1 MKTKKRI
8 EINGE
13 NYTLYLRENAIPL
26 EIKCENL
33 NGCYTSYSSLKLA
46 AFNSCVEREKAI
58 ADLINVVCYCGGIY
72 SSAVRRF
79 TYATNF
85 FKNGKLIAVYYDSS
99 TKDYTNH
106 TITVYNKEFY
116 DNFPT
121 K

>member
-1 MKTKKRI
+1 MKTKKLI
-8 EINGE
+8 KINGE
-13 NYTLYLRENAIPL
+13 NYTLYLRELATPL

-33 NGCYTSYSSLKLA
+33 NGCYNSYSPMKLA
-46 AFNSCVEREKAI
+46 AFNECVEREKTI
-58 ADLINVVCYCGGIY
+58 ADLINSVCYCGGIY
-72 SSAVRRF
+72 SKSITRF

-106 TITVYNKEFY
+106 SITVYNKEFF